1 MVAVD
6 NFRQGRYTAINAQ
19 RGSQAPL
26 RFRYQT
32 LVFGNRDIH
41 LRTLKNVQQYL
52 DPLGE
57 ADALGISSANWP
69 LFGVVWD
76 SSQVLA
82 NFIADFDIAG
92 KRILEVGCGMALSS
106 HLLNQRNA
114 DISATDY
121 HPETEAFLRVN
132 TKLNDG
138 RTIPYIR
145 TGWADHDNELGR
157 FDLII
162 GSDILYEEEHSALLA
177 DFIDRHANVSAEVLI
192 VDPGRKQHARFSK
205 QMVKRG
211 YAHRQNKPE
220 ASSYLEKAF
229 TGVIL
234 EYNR

>member
-1 MVAVD
+1 L
-6 NFRQGRYTAINAQ
+6 
-19 RGSQAPL
+19 QAPL

-32 LVFGNRDIH
+32 LVFGDRDIH
-41 LRTLKNVQQYL
+41 LRTLKDTQQFL
-52 DPLGE
+52 DPQGE
-57 ADALGISSANWP
+57 ADALGISSANWA

-121 HPETEAFLRVN
+121 HPETEGFLRRN
-132 TKLNDG
+132 TTLNDG
-138 RTIPYIR
+138 RAIPYTR
-145 TGWADHDNELGR
+145 TNWADHDSGLGR

-162 GSDILYEEEHSALLA
+162 GSDILYEADHSALLA
-177 DFIDRHANVSAEVLI
+177 DFIDRHANATSEVLI

-205 QMVKRG
+205 RMVKCG
-211 YAHRQNKPE
+211 YTHQQNTPE
-220 ASSYLEKAF
+220 TSDYLKKTF

-234 EYNR
+234 RYNR